1 MGLGSA
7 LGSIASSVIGGAGAL
22 AGGAISANNQ
32 LKMAELNYKHQKEFA
47 QNGIRWK
54 VSDAKAA
61 GIHPLYALGAS
72 TSSYSPVS
80 GYGGDNGIGEAAA
93 QFGQGIGRAVE
104 AGMTKEERQREN
116 AKREMQETFD
126 LALRQQELEA
136 GRERISESRLRNKL
150 LEQQILMQF
159 AGSQKALLRG
169 LGPAMPSK
177 ARPSSMSGQGD
188 SPYMDKAIP
197 QDGWLVDEKGRK
209 VGIIPGDD
217 MKSRTEDVLLFEWIP
232 HLGSFWRD
240 FKNRWTGREFA
251 GHYWHSDKEE
261 YLPYPPKKGRKFNAP
276 VGKVRSRLHDFMY

>member
-1 MGLGSA
+1 MGLGSVVSGA
-7 LGSIASSVIGGAGAL
+7 IGAAGAL
-22 AGGAISANNQ
+22 LGGKQAAANQ
-32 LKMAELNYKHQKEFA
+32 AKMAQQNYEHQKEFA

-72 TSSYSPVS
+72 TASYSPVS
-80 GYGGDNGIGEAAA
+80 GYGGDSGISDAAA

-104 AGMTKEERQREN
+104 AGMTREERQREN

-169 LGPAMPSK
+169 LGPAMPSRAHRK
-177 ARPSSMSGQGD
+177 QMDGQGE
-188 SPYMDKAIP
+188 SPYLDETIN
-197 QDGWLVDEKGRK
+197 QSGWVRDDKGRYL
-209 VGIIPGDD
+209 GIVPGDD
-217 MKSRTEDVLLFEWIP
+217 LASRTEDKLIIEWLP
-232 HLGSFWRD
+232 WLSTWWQNQKAKTFGSEVAG
-240 FKNRWTGREFA
+240 RW
-251 GHYWHSDKEE
+251 WHGDDKGF
-261 YLPYPPKKGRKFNAP
+261 LPYPPNKKRRSSVPSYTSGLPYAYRSGR
-276 VGKVRSRLHDFMY
+276 

>member
-32 LKMAELNYKHQKEFA
+32 RKMAELNYKHQKEFA

-169 LGPAMPSK
+169 
-177 ARPSSMSGQGD
+177 D
-188 SPYMDKAIP
+188 
-197 QDGWLVDEKGRK
+197 RK
-209 VGIIPGDD
+209 SV
-217 MKSRTEDVLLFEWIP
+217 V
-232 HLGSFWRD
+232 
-240 FKNRWTGREFA
+240 
-251 GHYWHSDKEE
+251 
-261 YLPYPPKKGRKFNAP
+261 
-276 VGKVRSRLHDFMY
+276 